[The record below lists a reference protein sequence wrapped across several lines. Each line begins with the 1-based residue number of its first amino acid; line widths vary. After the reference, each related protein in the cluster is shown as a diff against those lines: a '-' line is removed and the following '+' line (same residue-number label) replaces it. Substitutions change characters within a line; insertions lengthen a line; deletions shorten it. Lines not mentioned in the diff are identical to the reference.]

1 MTLSEGIDNQ
11 LLEGLNQ
18 QEITEQEEG
27 TKLEETVKPE
37 DGTNPE
43 EMVKPEEGTNQE
55 EGMRLEE
62 TVKPE
67 EKTTLVAMTSTA
79 EGEIARP
86 IFVKAKP
93 DTEPHWFVMRDL
105 KRANAKLPAYKQFM
119 EAKIEIFTPMH
130 IVLKTVKGRQ
140 RRIQEP
146 FIRDLLFVHDTREN
160 IDRIVEVTPTI
171 QYRYERGK
179 GYQVPMTVSDDAM
192 NRFIMAVSTS
202 KSTKYYLPSELKP
215 NMVGR
220 SIRVTGGPLQGYTG
234 KLLKIQGSR
243 AKRII
248 VQLEGLLSA
257 GVEVET
263 QYIEVL

>member
-11 LLEGLNQ
+11 LLEGLDQ
-18 QEITEQEEG
+18 QGTTEQ
-27 TKLEETVKPE
+27 
-37 DGTNPE
+37 
-43 EMVKPEEGTNQE
+43 EEGTNQE
-55 EGMRLEE
+55 ETVNPEEGTKREE
-62 TVKPE
+62 TVMSE

-79 EGEIARP
+79 EGELARP

-105 KRANAKLPAYKQFM
+105 KRANAKLPAYKQFI

-215 NMVGR
+215 NMIGR